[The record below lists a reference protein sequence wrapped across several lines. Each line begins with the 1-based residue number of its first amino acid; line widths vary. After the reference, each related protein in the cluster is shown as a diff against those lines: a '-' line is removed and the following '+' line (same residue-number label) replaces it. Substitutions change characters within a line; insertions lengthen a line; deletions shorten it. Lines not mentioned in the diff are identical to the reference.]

1 PQGARQEGRRH
12 PAEEE
17 GGQGRH
23 AARSPDPGR
32 RALIPGEPP
41 LPSRGR
47 WCDHRETDAPPMT
60 LPPDGPSAPTTP
72 APPRV
77 WPVFVALAAFL
88 PAAAMG
94 AVALAVPFVLARL
107 ASPSDPLHGRPAE
120 VLPRLERLLL
130 TPGFIAASSAA
141 TSALFACIAL

>member
-1 PQGARQEGRRH
+1 
-12 PAEEE
+12 
-17 GGQGRH
+17 
-23 AARSPDPGR
+23 
-32 RALIPGEPP
+32 
-41 LPSRGR
+41 
-47 WCDHRETDAPPMT
+47 M
-60 LPPDGPSAPTTP
+60 
-72 APPRV
+72 

-120 VLPRLERLLL
+120 VLPRSDRLLL

-141 TSALFACIAL
+141 TSAVFAGIALSGAALSRRRTADRLRLRPSSAPAPRVAVLAAGVLAASLGTGAVLSLLGADGKGFLGDLNRSFAGC